1 MPPLCDSLLLLFTS
15 RKYAFSILN
24 DLSPY
29 YAKID
34 LSVVCFLCNSSDLFQ
49 IGLSDSAFM
58 IISLGLK
65 ITFCGH
71 FKVNFEENIK

>member
-1 MPPLCDSLLLLFTS
+1 MPPLCDSLLLLFTP

-49 IGLSDSAFM
+49 IGLSDSAF
-58 IISLGLK
+58 IITYLGLK
-65 ITFCGH
+65 TLFADIL
-71 FKVNFEENIK
+71 KSISKKI